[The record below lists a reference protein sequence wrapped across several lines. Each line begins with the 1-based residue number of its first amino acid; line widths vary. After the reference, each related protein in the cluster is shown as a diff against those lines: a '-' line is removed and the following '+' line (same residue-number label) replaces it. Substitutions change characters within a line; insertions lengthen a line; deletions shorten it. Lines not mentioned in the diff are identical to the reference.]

1 MKNFPRA
8 TNHQHLSDLN
18 NNVLER
24 RRKSGRID
32 EQTTGWLAGRRKTD
46 KLNWEKVPKFNWAEV
61 VAQLVDPSSQTP
73 EIRGSNP
80 VVGKFY
86 LLLLLY

>member
-24 RRKSGRID
+24 RRKSGRTD
-32 EQTTGWLAGRRKTD
+32 GWLAGRRKTD

-61 VAQLVDPSSQTP
+61 VAQLVDPSSPTP